1 MDGLGILLEG
11 NVGRRLLDDAVGNRD
26 DELDAAVLDV
36 KVEKKDVVEVE
47 KVPNKGE
54 SQKKLESVRDGE
66 QKVQKLQDEEVDAA
80 VLDVEQEMD
89 KGVLVGNQE
98 RNDDAEEDGDQVDD
112 DDVYHDEEG
121 KKYFD
126 WRLPKVWEAYQMYLA
141 LHVINQGN
149 FSSSGYWTSQGPSSF
164 DKMSLVNFS
173 NGMEFNSLKVDTYRA
188 RAVRSF

>member
-1 MDGLGILLEG
+1 MKQLARVGLALTIF
-11 NVGRRLLDDAVGNRD
+11 VFVSCSATSQTS
-26 DELDAAVLDV
+26 
-36 KVEKKDVVEVE
+36 KS
-47 KVPNKGE
+47 NKNSTI
-54 SQKKLESVRDGE
+54 SQENKTYKI
-66 QKVQKLQDEEVDAA
+66 
-80 VLDVEQEMD
+80 
-89 KGVLVGNQE
+89 
-98 RNDDAEEDGDQVDD
+98 GDQAFGGTVFVVNEEGTHGLVCANQDQFPNASYSECAD
-112 DDVYHDEEG
+112 MMNNPIYHDEEG